1 MPVVTDHTLLD
12 PIVPARQE
20 LIYAVKVA
28 RAGESDRLS
37 QFVVPRYG
45 HCAFTVGELLLA
57 FGRLVQATAGPM
69 LALSTPAVEQPT
81 LRFGAFAPLGRPMR
95 E

>member
-1 MPVVTDHTLLD
+1 VVTDHTLLD
-12 PIVPARQE
+12 PIVRARQE
-20 LIYAVKVA
+20 LAYAAKVA
-28 RAGESDRLS
+28 VAGESDKLS

-45 HCAFTVGELLLA
+45 HCAFSVGELLLA
-57 FGRLVQATAGPM
+57 FGRLVQETAGPA
-69 LALSTPAVEQPT
+69 LAISSTAVEQPG